1 MRKVVECECKEL
13 YFMDSIGMIH
23 SEKVFF
29 YNKHGKDFDKM
40 LIEEVQRLK
49 DYGRSRKWENS

>member
-40 LIEEVQRLK
+40 LIEEV
-49 DYGRSRKWENS
+49 